1 MAALYYGLSD
11 VAVVSHGRHAAIRP
25 AAGPAPVRSRPR
37 GVGAGDREGYEGLV
51 AKDPASKYVAGRTL
65 QWFKVKHPQ
74 YRVGERGWEPTR

>member
-1 MAALYYGLSD
+1 MIAQ
-11 VAVVSHGRHAAIRP
+11 
-25 AAGPAPVRSRPR
+25 
-37 GVGAGDREGYEGLV
+37 GYEGLV